1 VSPKERGGAGGVGAA
16 AWVLPI
22 EAELH
27 AVSPGLHDAQSAWL
41 SQIDSLEA
49 PDRKTHELIRMVCTV
64 IRRNPPGVARHA
76 MLAAE
81 VGATWEEVAGSIMLT
96 EPAFGLLNVVEALPW
111 ARRGWERGRRGF
123 PAQPGAGEDRLAAA
137 GRSPASR
144 PGTGK
149 AKKTPKARKAQAAQ
163 KAQKAGSATGRKAA
177 KATRRPA
184 GS

>member
-1 VSPKERGGAGGVGAA
+1 MSPKDRGADRETGAEE
-16 AWVLPI
+16 WIFPF

-49 PDRKTHELIRMVCTV
+49 PDRKTHELVRMVCTV

-111 ARRGWERGRRGF
+111 ARRGWERGRRTF
-123 PAQPGAGEDRLAAA
+123 RAQPDGRGKPAPAPTAG
-137 GRSPASR
+137 GGSRSSV
-144 PGTGK
+144 GK
-149 AKKTPKARKAQAAQ
+149 AAKRPKTAKTAKTARNAKKAT
-163 KAQKAGSATGRKAA
+163 KAQKATKA
-177 KATRRPA
+177 R
-184 GS
+184 